1 MSYGTADGGALAG
14 SDYAARSGTLTF
26 AAGVAT
32 MQVTIQVNG
41 DSTDEDDQG
50 FFVNLSAAS
59 GAIVTDGQGF
69 GAIMDDDAAPTVT
82 ITRKVS
88 GLEGR
93 KSNGRFDV
101 STTPFDFT
109 VTLSAASE
117 KNVSVSYST
126 ANGTATLLDNDY
138 VATSGFLGFAPG
150 VTSRT
155 IRVQVIGD
163 AKLES
168 DETFFVNLS
177 NAWNATILGGQG
189 IGEILND
196 DKR

>member
-1 MSYGTADGGALAG
+1 
-14 SDYAARSGTLTF
+14 
-26 AAGVAT
+26 
-32 MQVTIQVNG
+32 MQVTVQVNG

-59 GAIVTDGQGF
+59 GALVTDGQGF
-69 GAIMDDDAAPTVT
+69 GAIMDDDAAPTMS

-101 STTPFDFT
+101 STTPFDFN

-117 KNVSVSYST
+117 KYVSAFFST
-126 ANGTATLLDNDY
+126 ANGTATVADSDY
-138 VATSGFLGFAPG
+138 VATSGGLGFAPG
-150 VTSRT
+150 VTSLT
-155 IRVQVIGD
+155 IRVQVRGD

-168 DETFFVNLS
+168 NETFFVNLS
-177 NAWNATILGGQG
+177 NASNATILGGQG